1 MEITM
6 PTTTAEKVRKPTV
19 TDRLDE
25 QITELSRRC
34 RMDNWA
40 EFIGDFELPEDLLP
54 AVMSGRYE
62 LVRAAT
68 PRAMTGEEV
77 AKLYRLIGVLLE
89 TNAAL
94 REHAQ
99 QVAEQVGIWTDA
111 FKHLNSVGNR
121 IEHFANFRRTLGPE
135 DETQEDEAVSG
146 RPMRSGDRL

>member
-1 MEITM
+1 M
-6 PTTTAEKVRKPTV
+6 PTTTEKTEKIRKPTV
-19 TDRLDE
+19 TDRLDD

-34 RMDNWA
+34 RLDNWA

-62 LVRAAT
+62 LIAAAT
-68 PRAMTGEEV
+68 PRAMSGEEV

-99 QVAEQVGIWTDA
+99 QIAEQVDIWHGA
-111 FKHLNSVGNR
+111 FKHLHNVGNR
-121 IEHFANFRRTLGPE
+121 IQHFAHFRRTLGPE
-135 DETQEDEAVSG
+135 EDAEAA
-146 RPMRSGDRL
+146 